1 MERKKRRKKLTL
13 QIICLI
19 VPLFVILAGVN
30 IWIMETSMVKAFLDS
45 KNPYSEY
52 YLDYLDEGI
61 RNWSEDGDER
71 LIELYLTICEKDP
84 VSMRGE
90 KLTDEEFN
98 EFYDVKDD
106 GVTDES
112 DDVNRILQNMQNA
125 SDRVRML
132 AAKSWRINIQ
142 DFSEIVF
149 TNNSQEIDRMFIMDM
164 TEPYRGMV
172 IADCQR
178 YGEDKQIGEY
188 FDLDLPEHPALQQI
202 IETGSAK
209 IAYEQA
215 EDFPDKGHYYIAYK
229 PFILEGKVRAVIGIV
244 YRWDNFKDQMSAN
257 KRKAAVV
264 IVIGVLL
271 AMLLLY
277 FALRRLAVK
286 PVTDVENALIQ
297 YTDDKDSRQIVK
309 RMYDIKVKNEVGYL
323 ADVISDLALEIDL
336 YTKENVRIATER
348 ERAETAR
355 ERAEKERARAEKELY
370 EAKVSIM
377 VSQIQPH
384 FMYNALTSIAMLC
397 TIDPERAQEATITF
411 SKYLRGNMDSL
422 KQTKPVPFDHE
433 LEHLKK
439 YLYIEKLRFANKLN
453 IEYEIGPTNFK
464 VPQLSIQPLV
474 ENAVKHGVGMKK
486 KGGTVKI
493 ATRETETAFEV
504 IISDDGVGFDVNAPR
519 KEDGRSHV
527 GMENTRTRLKELCG
541 GEVRI
546 ESTVGEGTTATVI
559 LPKEWEQNEN
569 SLSG

>member
-30 IWIMETSMVKAFLDS
+30 IWIMETSTVKAFLDS

-98 EFYDVKDD
+98 EFYDVKVD

-112 DDVNRILQNMQNA
+112 YDVNRILQNMQNA

-142 DFSEIVF
+142 DFSETVF

-202 IETGSAK
+202 IETGSAE
-209 IAYEQA
+209 IVYEQA
-215 EDFPDKGHYYIAYK
+215 EDFPDKGNYYIAYK

-370 EAKVSIM
+370 EANVSIM

-453 IEYEIGPTNFK
+453 IEYDIGPTNFK

-493 ATRETETAFEV
+493 ATRETKTAFEV

>member
-84 VSMRGE
+84 VAVRGE
-90 KLTDEEFN
+90 ALTDEEFN
-98 EFYDVKDD
+98 EFYDVRID

-112 DDVNRILQNMQNA
+112 YDVNRILQNMQNA
-125 SDRVRML
+125 SERVRML

-202 IETGSAK
+202 IETGSAE
-209 IAYEQA
+209 IVYEQA
-215 EDFPDKGHYYIAYK
+215 EDFPDKGNYYIAYK

-257 KRKAAVV
+257 KRNAAIV

-286 PVTDVENALIQ
+286 PVTDIENALIQ

-309 RMYDIKVKNEVGYL
+309 HMYDIKVKNEVGYL

-355 ERAEKERARAEKELY
+355 ERAEKDRARAEKELY
-370 EAKVSIM
+370 EANVSIM

-559 LPKEWEQNEN
+559 LPKELEQNEN

>member
-30 IWIMETSMVKAFLDS
+30 IWIMETSMVNAFLDS

-84 VSMRGE
+84 VAVRGE
-90 KLTDEEFN
+90 KLTEEEFN
-98 EFYDVKDD
+98 EFYDVKVD

-142 DFSEIVF
+142 NFSEIVF

-202 IETGSAK
+202 IETGSAE
-209 IAYEQA
+209 IVYEQA

-370 EAKVSIM
+370 EANVSIM

>member
-84 VSMRGE
+84 VAVRGE
-90 KLTDEEFN
+90 ALTDEEFN
-98 EFYDVKDD
+98 EFYDVKVD

-202 IETGSAK
+202 IETGSAE

-215 EDFPDKGHYYIAYK
+215 EDFPDKGNYYIAYK

-370 EAKVSIM
+370 EANVSIM

>member
-1 MERKKRRKKLTL
+1 MEREKRRKKLTL

-84 VSMRGE
+84 VAVRG
-90 KLTDEEFN
+90 KALTDEEFN
-98 EFYDVKDD
+98 EFYDVKVD

-112 DDVNRILQNMQNA
+112 YDVNRILQNMQNA

-142 DFSEIVF
+142 DFSETVF

-202 IETGSAK
+202 IETGSAE

-215 EDFPDKGHYYIAYK
+215 EDFPDKGNYYIAYK

-286 PVTDVENALIQ
+286 PVTDIENALIQ

-309 RMYDIKVKNEVGYL
+309 HMYDIKVKNEVGYL

-370 EAKVSIM
+370 EANVSIM

>member
-84 VSMRGE
+84 VAVRGE

-98 EFYDVKDD
+98 EFYDVKVDD
-106 GVTDES
+106 VTDES

-370 EAKVSIM
+370 EANVSIM

>member
-84 VSMRGE
+84 VAVRGE
-90 KLTDEEFN
+90 ALTDEEFN
-98 EFYDVKDD
+98 EFYDVRID
-106 GVTDES
+106 GVTGES
-112 DDVNRILQNMQNA
+112 YDVNRILQNMQNA
-125 SDRVRML
+125 SERVRML

-202 IETGSAK
+202 IETGSAE
-209 IAYEQA
+209 IVYEQA
-215 EDFPDKGHYYIAYK
+215 EDFPDKGNYYIAYK

-257 KRKAAVV
+257 KRNAAIV

-286 PVTDVENALIQ
+286 PVTDIENALIQ

-355 ERAEKERARAEKELY
+355 ERAEKDRARAEKELY
-370 EAKVSIM
+370 EANVSIM

>member
-90 KLTDEEFN
+90 ALTDEEFN

-202 IETGSAK
+202 IETGSAE
-209 IAYEQA
+209 IVYEQT

-370 EAKVSIM
+370 EANVSIM

>member
-98 EFYDVKDD
+98 EFYDVKVD
-106 GVTDES
+106 GVTNES

-202 IETGSAK
+202 IETGSAE
-209 IAYEQA
+209 IVYEQA

>member
-90 KLTDEEFN
+90 ALTDEEFN

-202 IETGSAK
+202 IETGSAE

-370 EAKVSIM
+370 EANVSIM

>member
-30 IWIMETSMVKAFLDS
+30 IWIMETSTVKAFLDS

-98 EFYDVKDD
+98 EFYDVKVD

-112 DDVNRILQNMQNA
+112 YDVNRILQNMQNA

-142 DFSEIVF
+142 DFSETVF

-202 IETGSAK
+202 IETGSAE
-209 IAYEQA
+209 IVYEQA

-370 EAKVSIM
+370 EANVSIM

-453 IEYEIGPTNFK
+453 IEYDIGPTNFK

-493 ATRETETAFEV
+493 ATRETKTAFEV

>member
-30 IWIMETSMVKAFLDS
+30 IWIMETSMVNAFLDS

-90 KLTDEEFN
+90 ALTDEEFN

-202 IETGSAK
+202 IETGSAE
-209 IAYEQA
+209 IVYEQT

-370 EAKVSIM
+370 EANVSIM

>member
-71 LIELYLTICEKDP
+71 LIELYLAICEKDP